1 MCGLWIASAVTLGV
15 WEFYRFFTLSW
26 GRVYI
31 FIPSTAINFPLC
43 LNKKSEPIVFCQII
57 KKYIKKM
64 SNKILLVAL
73 VLMVGLIGAM
83 SWKVKSAVLGTTSES
98 EVISLSTD
106 PSPLKL
112 GQATFIIDVNDKN
125 GKSVDNA
132 TVSFDLNMTTM
143 NMGTQQGEATSQ
155 GNGRYSAVGNMSMQG
170 SWRIRFEVAMPD
182 GSIQNKDFVVNV
194 L

>member
-1 MCGLWIASAVTLGV
+1 M
-15 WEFYRFFTLSW
+15 
-26 GRVYI
+26 
-31 FIPSTAINFPLC
+31 
-43 LNKKSEPIVFCQII
+43 FCQII

-83 SWKVKSAVLGTTSES
+83 SWKVKAAVLGPTSES

-106 PSPLKL
+106 PSPLKI